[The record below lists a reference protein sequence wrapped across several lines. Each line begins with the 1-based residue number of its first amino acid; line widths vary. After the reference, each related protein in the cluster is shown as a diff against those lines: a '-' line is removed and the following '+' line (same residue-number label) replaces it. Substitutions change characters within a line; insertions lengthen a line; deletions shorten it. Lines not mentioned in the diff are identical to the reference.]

1 MASRRRRGRKK
12 NTRKNLHRRGG
23 MNALKELERK
33 LGNITIE
40 ESNVAR
46 EKKQEQKQKKEVK
59 EHMSAMLKQANKNK
73 LIKEELK
80 EKEEKEQDRRQFEDD
95 FKIKYDVWKEINN
108 RKSTSAMERRRDILD
123 NSKLLTELMEKL
135 YLRLKFHPENA
146 KLEANIQ
153 VNKCIN
159 ENIDNS
165 IGINV
170 SCIKKL
176 DSIFRVIID
185 EVEERNA
192 MEASELLAE
201 LGMGI
206 KKRKTKKSRKKRKKR
221 KGKTRK
227 H

>member
-1 MASRRRRGRKK
+1 
-12 NTRKNLHRRGG
+12 
-23 MNALKELERK
+23 
-33 LGNITIE
+33 
-40 ESNVAR
+40 
-46 EKKQEQKQKKEVK
+46 
-59 EHMSAMLKQANKNK
+59 
-73 LIKEELK
+73 
-80 EKEEKEQDRRQFEDD
+80 
-95 FKIKYDVWKEINN
+95 
-108 RKSTSAMERRRDILD
+108 MERRRDILD